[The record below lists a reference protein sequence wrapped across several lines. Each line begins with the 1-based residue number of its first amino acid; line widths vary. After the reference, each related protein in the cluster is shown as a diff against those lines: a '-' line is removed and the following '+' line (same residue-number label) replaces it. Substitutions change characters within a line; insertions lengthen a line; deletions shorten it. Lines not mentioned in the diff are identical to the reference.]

1 MRTILPLTTLLLI
14 CSSVLAQ
21 EAHFYENGRGQ
32 KHLAGPF
39 PLEILENDPAYAS
52 WYSASFEKFELR
64 DEKAKWARN
73 LKDAKVT
80 IYMGTWCGDSK
91 NYVPKFVHAWTK
103 AGLSLDQLTFV
114 GLYGLGQTGKYK
126 QGPNAEEDG
135 RMIHRVP
142 TFIFERNKKEFARIV
157 EEPVNDLETDIA
169 QIALGFPSTP
179 SYRAANYLMEYF
191 ASKEGPEWNTDQ
203 FARGLRYHV
212 QRSSELNTLGYVY
225 MEAGKLEEAL
235 KVFELN
241 TKLFPHEHNV
251 YDSYAEAL
259 AESGDIDLA
268 RDYYERVLLLDRFNE
283 HATEQIAK
291 LSETNK

>member
-1 MRTILPLTTLLLI
+1 MRTLLLLTVFLLI
-14 CSSVLAQ
+14 HVATVAQ
-21 EAHFYENGRGQ
+21 EVLYYENSRGY
-32 KHLAGPF
+32 KHLAGTF
-39 PLEILENDPAYAS
+39 PLAILEEDPTYSS
-52 WYSASFEKFELR
+52 WYAASFQKFELR
-64 DEKAKWARN
+64 DEKAKWAKN
-73 LKDAKVT
+73 LKDAEVT

-91 NYVPKFVHAWTK
+91 NYVPKFVHAWTQ

-114 GLYGLGQTGKYK
+114 GLYGLDQSGKYK
-126 QGPNAEEDG
+126 QGPNAEEDR

-142 TFIFERNKKEFARIV
+142 TFIFERNNEEFARIV

-191 ASKEGPEWNTDQ
+191 DGNEGPEWDTDQ

-225 MEAGKLEEAL
+225 LDAGKLEEAL

-259 AESGDIDLA
+259 AASGNVDLA

-283 HATEQIAK
+283 NATQQIAK
-291 LSETNK
+291 LNESGK

>member
-1 MRTILPLTTLLLI
+1 MRTVLPLITLLI
-14 CSSVLAQ
+14 SCTSILAQ
-21 EAHFYENGRGQ
+21 VPNFYENNRGQ

-39 PLEILENDPAYAS
+39 PLATLEEDATYAS
-52 WYSASFEKFELR
+52 WYRASYEKFELR
-64 DEKAKWARN
+64 DEKAKWAKG
-73 LKDAKVT
+73 LKDAQVT

-91 NYVPKFVHAWTK
+91 NYVPKFVHAWVQ
-103 AGLSLDQLTFV
+103 AGLSPNQLKFV
-114 GLYGLGQTGKYK
+114 GLYGHGQEGKYK
-126 QGPNAEEDG
+126 QGPKAEEKD

-142 TFIFERNKKEFARIV
+142 TFIFERDGEEFARIV

-191 ASKEGPEWNTDQ
+191 SNSEGPDWNVDQ

-225 MEAGKLEEAL
+225 LSADKLDVAL

-259 AESGDIDLA
+259 ATNGEKELA
-268 RDYYERVLLLDRFNE
+268 QAFYEKVLLLDRFNE
-283 HATEQIAK
+283 NATQQIAK
-291 LSETNK
+291 LREGK

>member
-1 MRTILPLTTLLLI
+1 MRTLLLI
-14 CSSVLAQ
+14 TLIIAYLPILAQ
-21 EAHFYENGRGQ
+21 EDHFYENSRGQ

-39 PLEILENDPAYAS
+39 PLEILEEDASYAS
-52 WYSASFEKFELR
+52 WYAASYEKFELR
-64 DEKAKWARN
+64 ADKAKWAKN
-73 LKDAKVT
+73 LRDAEVT

-91 NYVPKFVHAWTK
+91 NYVPKFVHAWTQ
-103 AGLSLDQLTFV
+103 AGLSLDQLTFI
-114 GLYGLGQTGKYK
+114 GLYGLDQSGKYK
-126 QGPNAEEDG
+126 QGPNNEEAG
-135 RMIHRVP
+135 QMIHRVP
-142 TFIFERNKKEFARIV
+142 TFIFERSGKEFARIV

-191 ASKEGPEWNTDQ
+191 DAKEGAEWNVDQ

-225 MEAGKLEEAL
+225 MDAGKLEEAL

-259 AESGDIDLA
+259 AENGDVDLA

-283 HATEQIAK
+283 HATQQIAK
-291 LSETNK
+291 LSDK